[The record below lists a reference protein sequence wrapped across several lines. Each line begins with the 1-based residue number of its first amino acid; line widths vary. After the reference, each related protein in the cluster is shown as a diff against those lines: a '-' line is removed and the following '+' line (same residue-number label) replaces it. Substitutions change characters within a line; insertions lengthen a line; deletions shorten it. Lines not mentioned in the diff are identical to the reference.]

1 MNDEDVI
8 THCLSQDNLF
18 DILSKVDYA
27 VTLYIYQL
35 PDKCT
40 KYLESSE
47 NILNTI
53 LNYHIDEENKWRV
66 SKESNVK
73 IKKVGELIT
82 INDKVIN
89 DIQWS
94 YAISKFNSLFF
105 ISNSN
110 ELSPA
115 CVYRLENL
123 VIKRPLLFN
132 LLDISTDL
140 CHYTLSS
147 KLTEIYEN

>member
-1 MNDEDVI
+1 MNDNEDVI

-18 DILSKVDYA
+18 RILSNVDYA
-27 VTLYIYQL
+27 ITLYTYQL
-35 PDKCT
+35 PDKCI

-73 IKKVGELIT
+73 IEKVGELIK
-82 INDKVIN
+82 INNKVIN
-89 DIQWS
+89 EIQWS

-105 ISNSN
+105 ISN
-110 ELSPA
+110 ELNPA